1 MDIINELDQIIDD
14 VANILLEAPGVV
26 GVVLGGS
33 RARGTET
40 VTSDIDIAIYYS
52 KAGGFNVGDIGTI
65 AAHIDDEHREGLI
78 TSLGEWGPWVNG
90 GGWLEVQGYLF
101 DIVFRDFD
109 RVSQVVDDCLKG
121 VVTANYHAGHPHA
134 FLNVMYMGEIA
145 TGKVLTDPTNRLAEL
160 KAKTLPYPKTMQQAI
175 IKYFMFE
182 VNYSLMFAADNAE
195 KEDASYVAGC
205 CYRTI
210 ACLNQVIF
218 ALNEEYCLNEK
229 KAATMVES
237 LMIKPSNYKRKVDY
251 AITLISNSS
260 DKTSMGVELLQD
272 IVAETEKLLQNK
284 D

>member
-1 MDIINELDQIIDD
+1 LDIVNDLDRVIED
-14 VANILLEAPGVV
+14 VATILLEAPGVV

-40 VTSDIDIAIYYS
+40 INSDIDLGIYYS
-52 KAGGFNVGDIGTI
+52 KAAGFDVRDIGKI

-90 GGWLEVQGYLF
+90 GGYLEVEGYLF
-101 DIVFRDFD
+101 DLVFRDVD
-109 RVSQVVDDCLKG
+109 RVAQVIDDCLAG
-121 VVTANYHAGHPHA
+121 NVSAHYHAGHPHA

-145 TGKVLTDPTNRLAEL
+145 IGKILTDPTNRIAEL
-160 KAKTLPYPKTMQQAI
+160 KAKTEQYPKTLQQAI

-182 VNYSLMFAADNAE
+182 GNYSLMYAADNVE
-195 KEDASYVAGC
+195 KDDASYVAGC

-210 ACLNQVIF
+210 ACLNQVIY

-237 LMIKPSNYKRKVDY
+237 LLIKPSNYKRKVDY
-251 AITLISNSS
+251 AITLISQSS
-260 DKTSMGVELLQD
+260 DKTSMGVELMQE
-272 IVAETEKLLQNK
+272 IVAETEKLLQN
-284 D
+284 